1 MSVASKSARRRRRA
15 GFLGLRQI
23 ATTRARATSMAGGS
37 ETWASSREIE
47 GGLAPPSAEDDPE
60 GVFGEGLV
68 VDCVSRV
75 GVLAMPADVAVGL
88 NLQGTSEARQRAG
101 EAGTWEFAPSA
112 AELLRS
118 YLAAHPAIVAAVV
131 RSAHSA
137 DGRVAPGGSR
147 FRVGKFLRGVSP
159 AAAAAARAWRARAL
173 PEAALA
179 LDAAHEARGKKNERE
194 EGGVG
199 RIAGGTSNAR
209 TRRLARR
216 AAGEGPLRPPEA
228 DTRAARDGVAAET
241 AQDGAKQKPV
251 SLPPSRILIPAEPP
265 AVPAW
270 NAASAAAGAS
280 AGASGSM
287 AEILAEEA
295 GRAQRKSAGDA
306 ARRSGAGQTASG
318 RGGVEGKGTSG
329 SFADLLRGRAGARG
343 GGASAGW
350 AVRSADSA
358 PSGLQTPAPPKLPK
372 VTPESLAAEARRS
385 KIDGF
390 GKIRC
395 LVCGRTFKSYGPLEQ
410 HLAASH
416 FGLNSSQ
423 AKALEAALLA
433 SGRSL
438 PGDGSQKTK
447 PDRVALQ
454 LGQILEQP
462 RRGEGVASLAASL
475 SAYIREAKPSKAD
488 RRAAAASASGPK
500 GRGKMVMNPNKAMS
514 SGLVM
519 RRGKEREGPKKKKR
533 PTKLKRIILTARAAR
548 DEARAEKEASET
560 AEANGGEA
568 ERGGDEADDREV
580 EVTVE
585 VGRVYVNLL
594 FAAAEAGGGDA
605 GRVGV
610 DLIFLEDEDEDE
622 DEAEDEAEADHGEVR
637 AEMEMDDKETAVDET
652 ERANDETSA
661 AAPAPKVPERAE
673 KETAVSSSMPE
684 PDPVSLP
691 SNPWAISGGFRDALL
706 RAEAPAAEAGG
717 ASDETKKKKRKP
729 KAPRAPGDGPR
740 EKGATRACE
749 TCGVTCSGDDA
760 WADHLKGKTHAKNE
774 RRRERERE
782 AEANGGPVGDA
793 RRDEQKKGTA
803 QRTFVGA
810 DAEIRYSDQIISSET
825 NVATA
830 SCVSELKR
838 FQDRAYHQDPVK
850 AKMRRRLVFG
860 LREVAKA
867 VQLKKAKAVVVAPN
881 IEEVGLEGGLD
892 DVVAAIIDAARGN
905 GTPIVF
911 ALTRNRLGQI
921 VGKRLRISAL
931 AVLDQSGADEQFKA
945 MLAAAAAGRA
955 AFKEEA
961 ERKKEKAAAEAARA
975 ETGAGASGSASS
987 GSDRDEGVPSLN
999 AAASTFV
1006 PRARAVP
1013 S

>member
-1 MSVASKSARRRRRA
+1 
-15 GFLGLRQI
+15 
-23 ATTRARATSMAGGS
+23 
-37 ETWASSREIE
+37 
-47 GGLAPPSAEDDPE
+47 
-60 GVFGEGLV
+60 
-68 VDCVSRV
+68 
-75 GVLAMPADVAVGL
+75 
-88 NLQGTSEARQRAG
+88 
-101 EAGTWEFAPSA
+101 
-112 AELLRS
+112 
-118 YLAAHPAIVAAVV
+118 
-131 RSAHSA
+131 
-137 DGRVAPGGSR
+137 
-147 FRVGKFLRGVSP
+147 
-159 AAAAAARAWRARAL
+159 
-173 PEAALA
+173 
-179 LDAAHEARGKKNERE
+179 
-194 EGGVG
+194 
-199 RIAGGTSNAR
+199 
-209 TRRLARR
+209 
-216 AAGEGPLRPPEA
+216 
-228 DTRAARDGVAAET
+228 
-241 AQDGAKQKPV
+241 
-251 SLPPSRILIPAEPP
+251 
-265 AVPAW
+265 
-270 NAASAAAGAS
+270 
-280 AGASGSM
+280 
-287 AEILAEEA
+287 
-295 GRAQRKSAGDA
+295 
-306 ARRSGAGQTASG
+306 
-318 RGGVEGKGTSG
+318 
-329 SFADLLRGRAGARG
+329 
-343 GGASAGW
+343 
-350 AVRSADSA
+350 
-358 PSGLQTPAPPKLPK
+358 
-372 VTPESLAAEARRS
+372 
-385 KIDGF
+385 
-390 GKIRC
+390 
-395 LVCGRTFKSYGPLEQ
+395 
-410 HLAASH
+410 
-416 FGLNSSQ
+416 
-423 AKALEAALLA
+423 
-433 SGRSL
+433 
-438 PGDGSQKTK
+438 
-447 PDRVALQ
+447 
-454 LGQILEQP
+454 
-462 RRGEGVASLAASL
+462 
-475 SAYIREAKPSKAD
+475 
-488 RRAAAASASGPK
+488 
-500 GRGKMVMNPNKAMS
+500 
-514 SGLVM
+514 
-519 RRGKEREGPKKKKR
+519 
-533 PTKLKRIILTARAAR
+533 
-548 DEARAEKEASET
+548 
-560 AEANGGEA
+560 
-568 ERGGDEADDREV
+568 
-580 EVTVE
+580 
-585 VGRVYVNLL
+585 
-594 FAAAEAGGGDA
+594 
-605 GRVGV
+605 
-610 DLIFLEDEDEDE
+610 
-622 DEAEDEAEADHGEVR
+622 
-637 AEMEMDDKETAVDET
+637 
-652 ERANDETSA
+652 
-661 AAPAPKVPERAE
+661 
-673 KETAVSSSMPE
+673 MPE

-987 GSDRDEGVPSLN
+987 GSDRDGGVPSLN

>member
-1 MSVASKSARRRRRA
+1 
-15 GFLGLRQI
+15 
-23 ATTRARATSMAGGS
+23 MAGGS

-159 AAAAAARAWRARAL
+159 AAAAAARAWREQAL
-173 PEAALA
+173 PEATLA
-179 LDAAHEARGKKNERE
+179 LDEAHEVRGKERGD
-194 EGGVG
+194 GGAG
-199 RIAGGTSNAR
+199 PAGGKSNAR
-209 TRRLARR
+209 TRRLERR

-228 DTRAARDGVAAET
+228 TRALSRDGVAVET
-241 AQDGAKQKPV
+241 EPDAKQKPAKSAPNRMLV
-251 SLPPSRILIPAEPP
+251 PAEPP

-270 NAASAAAGAS
+270 NVASAKT
-280 AGASGSM
+280 SGSM
-287 AEILAEEA
+287 ADILAEEA
-295 GRAQRKSAGDA
+295 GRAEKKRVGVA
-306 ARRSGAGQTASG
+306 ARDGAADRRSGPGQSATGRDRAKAG
-318 RGGVEGKGTSG
+318 GGSG
-329 SFADLLRGRAGARG
+329 SFADLLRGGAGARG

-350 AVRSADSA
+350 AVRSADA
-358 PSGLQTPAPPKLPK
+358 AGPSGLQTPAPPKLPK

-395 LVCGRTFKSYGPLEQ
+395 LVCGRMFKSYGPLEQ

-433 SGRSL
+433 SGQSL

-447 PDRVALQ
+447 PDRVALK

-475 SAYIREAKPSKAD
+475 SAYIKEAKPSKAD

-500 GRGKMVMNPNKAMS
+500 GKGKMVINPNQAMS
-514 SGLVM
+514 SGMVV

-548 DEARAEKEASET
+548 DEARAEKGASEA

-568 ERGGDEADDREV
+568 ERGGDEAGDREV

-594 FAAAEAGGGDA
+594 FDRAEAGRGDA
-605 GRVGV
+605 GPVGV
-610 DLIFLEDEDEDE
+610 DLIYLEDEDEE
-622 DEAEDEAEADHGEVR
+622 EEEVQDEADRGEAL
-637 AEMEMDDKETAVDET
+637 AEKETDGKETAVDET
-652 ERANDETSA
+652 EDVKAKASAAPDET
-661 AAPAPKVPERAE
+661 KRAE
-673 KETAVSSSMPE
+673 KETADAARPE

-706 RAEAPAAEAGG
+706 RAEAPTAEADR

-740 EKGATRACE
+740 EKGVTRVCE
-749 TCGVTCSGDDA
+749 TCGISCSGDDA

-782 AEANGGPVGDA
+782 AEANGGSLGDA
-793 RRDEQKKGTA
+793 RGTEPKKGGA
-803 QRTFVGA
+803 QHTFVGV
-810 DAEIRYSDQIISSET
+810 DAEIRYADQIISSET

-838 FQDRAYHQDPVK
+838 FQDRAYHQDAVK

-892 DVVAAIIDAARGN
+892 DVVAAIIDAARRN

-975 ETGAGASGSASS
+975 ETGAGASESASS
-987 GSDRDEGVPSLN
+987 GSDRDGGVPSLN
-999 AAASTFV
+999 PAALTFV

>member
-1 MSVASKSARRRRRA
+1 
-15 GFLGLRQI
+15 
-23 ATTRARATSMAGGS
+23 MAGGS

-179 LDAAHEARGKKNERE
+179 LDAAHEARGKKNETNER
-194 EGGVG
+194 EGGGAG

-228 DTRAARDGVAAET
+228 DVRAARDGVAAET
-241 AQDGAKQKPV
+241 FAQDGAKQKKPA
-251 SLPPSRILIPAEPP
+251 SSPPSRILIPAEPP

-295 GRAQRKSAGDA
+295 GRAERKSAGDA

-318 RGGVEGKGTSG
+318 RGGVERKGISG
-329 SFADLLRGRAGARG
+329 SFADLLRGRAGAQG

-475 SAYIREAKPSKAD
+475 SAYIKEAKPSKAD

-500 GRGKMVMNPNKAMS
+500 GRGKMVTNPNKAMS

-548 DEARAEKEASET
+548 EEARAAKEASET

-594 FAAAEAGGGDA
+594 FAAAEAGGADA

-610 DLIFLEDEDEDE
+610 DLIYLEDE
-622 DEAEDEAEADHGEVR
+622 DEAEDEAEDDAEDEAEADHGETR

-652 ERANDETSA
+652 EPPRNDEASA
-661 AAPAPKVPERAE
+661 AAPAPEVSERAE

-706 RAEAPAAEAGG
+706 RAQAPAAEAGG

-729 KAPRAPGDGPR
+729 KAARAPGDGPR
-740 EKGATRACE
+740 EKGATRECE

-782 AEANGGPVGDA
+782 AEATGGPVGDA
-793 RRDEQKKGTA
+793 QKRDEQKKGTA
-803 QRTFVGA
+803 RRTFVGA

-987 GSDRDEGVPSLN
+987 RSDRDGEVPSLN

>member
-1 MSVASKSARRRRRA
+1 
-15 GFLGLRQI
+15 
-23 ATTRARATSMAGGS
+23 MAGES

-88 NLQGTSEARQRAG
+88 NLQGTSEARQRAD

-112 AELLRS
+112 AKLLRS

-131 RSAHSA
+131 RSAHRA
-137 DGRVAPGGSR
+137 DDQVAPSGSR

-159 AAAAAARAWRARAL
+159 AAAAAARAWREQAL
-173 PEAALA
+173 PEATLA
-179 LDAAHEARGKKNERE
+179 LDEAHEVRGKERGD
-194 EGGVG
+194 GGAG
-199 RIAGGTSNAR
+199 PAGGKSNAR
-209 TRRLARR
+209 TRRLERR

-228 DTRAARDGVAAET
+228 TRALSRDGVAVET
-241 AQDGAKQKPV
+241 EPDAKQKPAKSAPNRMLV
-251 SLPPSRILIPAEPP
+251 PAEPP

-270 NAASAAAGAS
+270 NVASAKT
-280 AGASGSM
+280 SGSM
-287 AEILAEEA
+287 ADILAEEA
-295 GRAQRKSAGDA
+295 GRAEKKRVGVA
-306 ARRSGAGQTASG
+306 ARDGAADRRSGPGQSATGRDRAKAG
-318 RGGVEGKGTSG
+318 GGSG
-329 SFADLLRGRAGARG
+329 SFADLLRGGAGARG

-350 AVRSADSA
+350 AVRSADA
-358 PSGLQTPAPPKLPK
+358 AGPSGLQTPAPPKLPK

-395 LVCGRTFKSYGPLEQ
+395 LVCGRMFKSYGPLEQ

-433 SGRSL
+433 SGQSL

-447 PDRVALQ
+447 PDRVALK

-475 SAYIREAKPSKAD
+475 SAYIKEAKPSKAD

-500 GRGKMVMNPNKAMS
+500 GKGKMMINPNQAMS
-514 SGLVM
+514 SGMVM

-548 DEARAEKEASET
+548 DEARAEKGASEA

-568 ERGGDEADDREV
+568 ERGGDEAGDREV

-594 FAAAEAGGGDA
+594 FDRAEAGRGDA
-605 GRVGV
+605 GPVGV
-610 DLIFLEDEDEDE
+610 DLIYLEDEDEE
-622 DEAEDEAEADHGEVR
+622 EEEVQDEADRGEAL
-637 AEMEMDDKETAVDET
+637 AEKETDGKETAVDET
-652 ERANDETSA
+652 EDVKAKASAAPDET
-661 AAPAPKVPERAE
+661 KRAE
-673 KETAVSSSMPE
+673 KETADAARPE

-706 RAEAPAAEAGG
+706 RAEAPTAEADR

-740 EKGATRACE
+740 EKGATRLCE
-749 TCGVTCSGDDA
+749 TCGVSCSGDDA

-961 ERKKEKAAAEAARA
+961 ERKKEKAARDEKAA

-987 GSDRDEGVPSLN
+987 GSDRDGDAPSLN
-999 AAASTFV
+999 PAASTFV
-1006 PRARAVP
+1006 PRARAIA

>member
-1 MSVASKSARRRRRA
+1 
-15 GFLGLRQI
+15 
-23 ATTRARATSMAGGS
+23 MAGGS

-47 GGLAPPSAEDDPE
+47 EGLAPPSAEDDPE

-75 GVLAMPADVAVGL
+75 GVLAMPADLPVGL
-88 NLQGTSEARQRAG
+88 NLQGTSEARRRAG

-112 AELLRS
+112 VKLLRS

-131 RSAHSA
+131 RSAHRA
-137 DGRVAPGGSR
+137 DGQVDPGASR

-159 AAAAAARAWRARAL
+159 AAAAAARAWRVQAL
-173 PEAALA
+173 PEATLA
-179 LDAAHEARGKKNERE
+179 LDAAHEARWKER
-194 EGGVG
+194 GDKGAG
-199 RIAGGTSNAR
+199 PAGGRPNAR
-209 TRRLARR
+209 TRRLERR

-228 DTRAARDGVAAET
+228 TRDGNAVGTEPDAN
-241 AQDGAKQKPV
+241 QKPAA
-251 SLPPSRILIPAEPP
+251 PPKRVLIPAEPP
-265 AVPAW
+265 VVPAW
-270 NAASAAAGAS
+270 NVANAATGARAETS
-280 AGASGSM
+280 KSM
-287 AEILAEEA
+287 ADILAEEA
-295 GRAQRKSAGDA
+295 GRAGRKNASAVAVRDGA
-306 ARRSGAGQTASG
+306 SARRFGPGQTASE
-318 RGGVEGKGTSG
+318 RERVNAKGGSG
-329 SFADLLRGRAGARG
+329 SFADLLRGGAGARG
-343 GGASAGW
+343 GGASTGW
-350 AVRSADSA
+350 AVRSADA
-358 PSGLQTPAPPKLPK
+358 AGPSGLQTPAPPKLPK

-395 LVCGRTFKSYGPLEQ
+395 LVCGRMFKSYGPLEQ

-423 AKALEAALLA
+423 AKALEAAMLA
-433 SGRSL
+433 SGQSL

-475 SAYIREAKPSKAD
+475 SAYIKEAKPSKAD

-500 GRGKMVMNPNKAMS
+500 SKGRMMINPNQAMS

-548 DEARAEKEASET
+548 DEARAEKETREA
-560 AEANGGEA
+560 ADANGGEA
-568 ERGGDEADDREV
+568 ERGGDEAGNREV

-594 FAAAEAGGGDA
+594 FSHAEAGSSDA
-605 GRVGV
+605 ERVGV
-610 DLIFLEDEDEDE
+610 DLIYLEDEEQDDDEDE
-622 DEAEDEAEADHGEVR
+622 NEADGGERRVEKE
-637 AEMEMDDKETAVDET
+637 ADENETAVDET
-652 ERANDETSA
+652 EDAKEKASA
-661 AAPAPKVPERAE
+661 APPAPDDTERAE
-673 KETAVSSSMPE
+673 KETVNAVRPE
-684 PDPVSLP
+684 PDPVPLP

-706 RAEAPAAEAGG
+706 RAETPAAEASG

-729 KAPRAPGDGPR
+729 KTPRAPGDGPR
-740 EKGATRACE
+740 EKGVTRECE
-749 TCGVTCSGDDA
+749 ICGISCSGDDA

-782 AEANGGPVGDA
+782 AEANGASLGDA
-793 RRDEQKKGTA
+793 RGNDPKKGST
-803 QRTFVGA
+803 QHTFVGA
-810 DAEIRYSDQIISSET
+810 DAEIRYADQIISSET

-830 SCVSELKR
+830 SCISELKR
-838 FQDRAYHQDPVK
+838 FQDRAYHQDAVK

-892 DVVAAIIDAARGN
+892 DVVAAIIDAAQQN

-945 MLAAAAAGRA
+945 MLAAADAGRA

-961 ERKKEKAAAEAARA
+961 ERKKEKAARSTSG
-975 ETGAGASGSASS
+975 ETGAGASGSTSS
-987 GSDRDEGVPSLN
+987 GSNHDGNAPSLN
-999 AAASTFV
+999 PAASTFV
-1006 PRARAVP
+1006 PRARAIV

>member
-1 MSVASKSARRRRRA
+1 
-15 GFLGLRQI
+15 
-23 ATTRARATSMAGGS
+23 MAGES

-88 NLQGTSEARQRAG
+88 NLQGTSEARQRAD

-112 AELLRS
+112 AKLLRS

-131 RSAHSA
+131 RSAHRA
-137 DGRVAPGGSR
+137 DDQVAPSGSR

-159 AAAAAARAWRARAL
+159 AAAAAARAWREQAL
-173 PEAALA
+173 PEATLA
-179 LDAAHEARGKKNERE
+179 LDEAHEVRGKERGD
-194 EGGVG
+194 GGAG
-199 RIAGGTSNAR
+199 PAGGKSNAR
-209 TRRLARR
+209 TRRLERR

-228 DTRAARDGVAAET
+228 TRALSRDGVAVET
-241 AQDGAKQKPV
+241 EPDAKQKPAKSAPNRMLV
-251 SLPPSRILIPAEPP
+251 PAEPP

-270 NAASAAAGAS
+270 NVASAKT
-280 AGASGSM
+280 SGSM
-287 AEILAEEA
+287 ADILAEEA
-295 GRAQRKSAGDA
+295 GRAEKKRVGVA
-306 ARRSGAGQTASG
+306 ARDGAADRRSGPGQSATGRDRAKAG
-318 RGGVEGKGTSG
+318 GGSG
-329 SFADLLRGRAGARG
+329 SFADLLRGGAGARG

-350 AVRSADSA
+350 AVRSADA
-358 PSGLQTPAPPKLPK
+358 AGPSGLQTPAPPKLPK

-395 LVCGRTFKSYGPLEQ
+395 LVCGRMFKSYGPLEQ

-433 SGRSL
+433 SGQSL

-447 PDRVALQ
+447 PDRVALK

-475 SAYIREAKPSKAD
+475 SAYIKEAKPSKAD

-500 GRGKMVMNPNKAMS
+500 GKGKMVINPNQAMS
-514 SGLVM
+514 SGMVV

-548 DEARAEKEASET
+548 DEARAEKGASEA

-568 ERGGDEADDREV
+568 ERGGDEAGDREV

-594 FAAAEAGGGDA
+594 FDRAEAGRGDA
-605 GRVGV
+605 GPVGV
-610 DLIFLEDEDEDE
+610 DLIYLEDEDEE
-622 DEAEDEAEADHGEVR
+622 EEEVQDEADRGEAL
-637 AEMEMDDKETAVDET
+637 AEKETDGKETAVDET
-652 ERANDETSA
+652 EDVKAKALAAPDET
-661 AAPAPKVPERAE
+661 KRAE
-673 KETAVSSSMPE
+673 KETADAARPE

-706 RAEAPAAEAGG
+706 RAEAPTAEADR

-740 EKGATRACE
+740 EKGVTRVCE
-749 TCGVTCSGDDA
+749 TCGISCSGDDA

-782 AEANGGPVGDA
+782 AEANGGSLGDA
-793 RRDEQKKGTA
+793 RGTEPKKGGA
-803 QRTFVGA
+803 QHTFVGV
-810 DAEIRYSDQIISSET
+810 DAEIRYADQIISSET

-838 FQDRAYHQDPVK
+838 FQDRAYHQDAVK

-892 DVVAAIIDAARGN
+892 DVVAAIIDAARRN

-961 ERKKEKAAAEAARA
+961 ERKKEKAARDEKAA

-987 GSDRDEGVPSLN
+987 GSDRDGDAPSLN
-999 AAASTFV
+999 PAASTFV
-1006 PRARAVP
+1006 PRARAIA